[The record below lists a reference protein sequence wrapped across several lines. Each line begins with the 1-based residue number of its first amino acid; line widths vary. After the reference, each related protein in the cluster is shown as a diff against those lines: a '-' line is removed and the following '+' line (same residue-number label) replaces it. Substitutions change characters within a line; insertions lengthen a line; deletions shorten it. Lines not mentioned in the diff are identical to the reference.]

1 MHTDSAFMGT
11 DDLLAINERLSQT
24 LQSGSQLAFDWLIP
38 GDRLH
43 FTSGV
48 PENFRHVTLNGIN
61 NSINLHQ
68 LMHDDDKDTFQFA
81 VRDTI
86 NLDKNPSGILQ
97 HLQLRL
103 RDTRVG
109 WRWVEMSGM
118 VVERDI
124 DGRAVRCV
132 GMFTDISA
140 RKEAEQRAA
149 RLLDLY
155 SALRRTIH
163 AILHMQN
170 PESLFPEIC
179 RIAVEHANFHIATIR
194 LLDPKTGLLNVVAS
208 HGFDQPQFEAVEVSI
223 DPEKDTGRGPSGIAI
238 RENRPSICNDF
249 FGSVFP
255 DLWKKVA
262 LELNLNSFASFPFWR
277 GGDPIGVLIL
287 YSSEKNY
294 FDDALVDL
302 LQEMMRELSFA
313 LDNFDQ
319 EKRRAAMEIALAESE
334 KLKDAIF
341 LASLDCIVSFDDTG
355 RIVDI
360 NPAAERTFGYRRR
373 EAIGRQLADLLIAPE
388 SRDLQRRNI
397 AELLTTGDSP
407 MINRRVELMATHASG
422 MTFPIEIAVA
432 PIEIADKRLF
442 SAYIR
447 DISELKQSQAIL
459 RDSEARY
466 RQIIELS
473 PDAIFVHRKN
483 KFLLVNEA
491 CVKQLG
497 MKNAEELL
505 GKDVLPFVHP
515 DYHEVVM
522 ARVRQ
527 LPTGLTNQAMFND
540 EVWVRAD
547 GTEFHAEIAA
557 TKFYYLGVPA
567 IQNVMRDITT
577 RKMTEQ
583 LQLAQNRI
591 LGMVASG
598 LPLQEILL
606 TLSRFVETHS
616 TQGLCSIQIMDAGS
630 ALLHPPIAAGLP
642 EEFCSAIG
650 SVHTAAGDGCFS
662 AAVRRR
668 QRVTSVDMAKDP
680 LWAPWRDLAVRHGLL
695 ACTSWPI
702 LGKQKKI
709 LGALSLYYRETHAPD
724 TQELELADIAANLA
738 GIAIE
743 NKQSEDRIRF
753 LAHYDELTS
762 LPNRSLF
769 NQLLNHAMKSA
780 QRHQSKL
787 AVLFIDLDRFK
798 NINDTLGH
806 DAGDFALREFSKR
819 VRGCMRGADTLARMG
834 GDEFYV
840 LIEELSDG
848 GYASTVAQKILCEA
862 SQPFFIHGQE
872 CHLSASIGIAIYPDD
887 GLDAR
892 SLLKTADI
900 AMYRAKADGKNAFH
914 FYAPGKNIHTI
925 ERLTLESQ
933 MRRAI
938 DSGEFVL
945 HYQPK
950 IELATGRITGV
961 EALVRW
967 QHPEHGLLPP
977 ARFIPLAEETRLI
990 IPLSIQILRIACR
1003 DALAINAGGA
1013 DAIHMAV
1020 NLSPRQLDDGG
1031 FIDSIQSLLTDTG
1044 MPPHLLQ
1051 LEITESMV
1059 MHNPEQAVV
1068 IMNQLR
1074 AMGIRLDIDDF
1085 GTGYSSL
1092 ANLKRFPVYSLKID
1106 QSFVKDIPVGPNDT
1120 AITKAIIAMGH
1131 SMSMRV
1137 VAEGV
1142 ETVEQMEALR
1152 AFGCDDFQGFY
1163 FSRPVPL
1170 DEFLQLQKNHVAA
1183 DWI

>member
-1 MHTDSAFMGT
+1 MA
-11 DDLLAINERLSQT
+11 
-24 LQSGSQLAFDWLIP
+24 
-38 GDRLH
+38 
-43 FTSGV
+43 
-48 PENFRHVTLNGIN
+48 RHAG
-61 NSINLHQ
+61 
-68 LMHDDDKDTFQFA
+68 
-81 VRDTI
+81 
-86 NLDKNPSGILQ
+86 
-97 HLQLRL
+97 
-103 RDTRVG
+103 
-109 WRWVEMSGM
+109 
-118 VVERDI
+118 
-124 DGRAVRCV
+124 
-132 GMFTDISA
+132 
-140 RKEAEQRAA
+140 
-149 RLLDLY
+149 
-155 SALRRTIH
+155 
-163 AILHMQN
+163 
-170 PESLFPEIC
+170 
-179 RIAVEHANFHIATIR
+179 
-194 LLDPKTGLLNVVAS
+194 
-208 HGFDQPQFEAVEVSI
+208 
-223 DPEKDTGRGPSGIAI
+223 
-238 RENRPSICNDF
+238 
-249 FGSVFP
+249 
-255 DLWKKVA
+255 
-262 LELNLNSFASFPFWR
+262 
-277 GGDPIGVLIL
+277 
-287 YSSEKNY
+287 
-294 FDDALVDL
+294 
-302 LQEMMRELSFA
+302 
-313 LDNFDQ
+313 
-319 EKRRAAMEIALAESE
+319 
-334 KLKDAIF
+334 
-341 LASLDCIVSFDDTG
+341 
-355 RIVDI
+355 
-360 NPAAERTFGYRRR
+360 
-373 EAIGRQLADLLIAPE
+373 
-388 SRDLQRRNI
+388 
-397 AELLTTGDSP
+397 
-407 MINRRVELMATHASG
+407 G

-432 PIEIADKRLF
+432 PIPVGDRHMF

-483 KFLLVNEA
+483 RFLLVNEA
-491 CVKQLG
+491 CVKLLG
-497 MKNAEELL
+497 VESADDLL

-515 DYHEVVM
+515 DYQEMVM
-522 ARVRQ
+522 ARARA
-527 LPTGLTNQAMFND
+527 LPMGLTNQSTFND
-540 EVWVRAD
+540 EIWMRAD

-567 IQNVMRDITT
+567 IQNVMRDITS
-577 RKMTEQ
+577 RKVSEQ

-598 LPLQEILL
+598 LPLQDILL

-616 TQGLCSIQIMDAGS
+616 RQGLCAIQIMDADS
-630 ALLHPPIAAGLP
+630 MLLHPPIAAGLP
-642 EEFCSAIG
+642 EDFIAAIG
-650 SVHTAAGDGCFS
+650 SVHVSAGDGCFS

-680 LWAPWRDLAVRHGLL
+680 LWAHWRDTAVRHGLQS
-695 ACTSWPI
+695 CTSWPI

-724 TQELELADIAANLA
+724 AQELELADIAASLA

-787 AVLFIDLDRFK
+787 AVLFVDLDRFK

-806 DAGDFALREFSKR
+806 DAGDVALREFSKR
-819 VRGCMRGADTLARMG
+819 VRAGMRASDTVARMG

-840 LIEELSDG
+840 LIEELADG
-848 GYASTVAQKILCEA
+848 SYAATVAQKILHEA

-887 GLDAR
+887 GMDAR
-892 SLLKTADI
+892 SLLKNADI

-914 FYAPGKNIHTI
+914 FYAPDKNIHTL

-938 DSGEFVL
+938 DNGEFTL

-950 IELATGRITGV
+950 VELATGRITGV

-990 IPLSIQILRIACR
+990 IPLSMEILRLACR
-1003 DALAINAGGA
+1003 DALTMNAHSPVPVQ
-1013 DAIHMAV
+1013 IAV
-1020 NLSPRQLDDGG
+1020 NLSPRQLDDSG
-1031 FIDSIQSLLTDTG
+1031 FIDNVQSLLAETAL
-1044 MPPHLLQ
+1044 PPHLLQ

-1059 MHNPEQAVV
+1059 MQNPEQAVV
-1068 IMNQLR
+1068 VINALR
-1074 AMGIRLDIDDF
+1074 AIGIRFDIDDF

-1106 QSFVKDIPVGPNDT
+1106 QSFVKDIPTGPNDT

-1131 SMSMRV
+1131 SMNMRV

-1142 ETVEQMEALR
+1142 ETIEQMKALR
-1152 AFGCDDFQGFY
+1152 AFGCDEFQGYY
-1163 FSRPVPL
+1163 FSRPLPL
-1170 DEFLQLQKNHVAA
+1170 TAFLQLQKSHDPSA
-1183 DWI
+1183 WC

>member
-1 MHTDSAFMGT
+1 MHTDSAFIGS
-11 DDLLAINERLSQT
+11 DDLLAINERLSRT
-24 LQSGSQLAFDWLIP
+24 LQSGSQLAFDWLILD
-38 GDRLH
+38 DRLH

-48 PENFRHVTLNGIN
+48 PVNFRNVALADIDTSVKLRG
-61 NSINLHQ
+61 
-68 LMHDDDKDTFQFA
+68 LMHDDDKELFQAA
-81 VRDTI
+81 VRNTI
-86 NLDKNPSGILQ
+86 NPDKNASGVLQ

-103 RDTRVG
+103 KDAEIG
-109 WRWVEMSGM
+109 WRWVNMSGM
-118 VVERDI
+118 VIERDTN
-124 DGRAVRCV
+124 GRAVRCV

-149 RLLDLY
+149 RLLNLY
-155 SALRRTIH
+155 SALRQTIH
-163 AILHMQN
+163 AILHMQD
-170 PESLFPEIC
+170 PDSLFQEIC
-179 RIAVEHANFHIATIR
+179 RIAVEHGNFHIAMIR
-194 LLDPKTGLLNVVAS
+194 VLDPETGLLDVAAS
-208 HGFDQPQFEAVEVSI
+208 YGFDRPQFEALEVSI
-223 DPEKDTGRGPSGIAI
+223 DPSTETGQSPSSAAI
-238 RENRPSICNDF
+238 RENRPTICNDF
-249 FGSVFP
+249 FTSKYPG
-255 DLWKKVA
+255 LWKQIA
-262 LELNLNSFASFPFWR
+262 IDLDLQSFASFPFCR
-277 GGDPIGVLIL
+277 TGEPVGVLIL
-287 YSSEKNY
+287 YSSEKHY

-313 LDNFDQ
+313 LDNFDH
-319 EKRRAAMEIALAESE
+319 ERRRAEIEIALAQSE
-334 KLKDAIF
+334 KLKEAIF
-341 LASLDCIVSFDDTG
+341 LASLDSIVSFDENG
-355 RIVDI
+355 CIVDI
-360 NPAAERTFGYRRR
+360 NPAAERTFGYRHRD
-373 EAIGRQLADLLIAPE
+373 AIGKQLADLLIAPE
-388 SRDLQRRNI
+388 SRDQQRRNI
-397 AELLTTGDSP
+397 MQLLTTGDSP
-407 MINRRVELMATHASG
+407 MINRRVELTAMHASD
-422 MTFPIEIAVA
+422 MTFPIEIAVV
-432 PIEIADKRLF
+432 PIAITGKHMF

-473 PDAIFVHRKN
+473 PDAIFIHRKN

-491 CVKQLG
+491 CVKLLG
-497 MKNAEELL
+497 VKSADDLL
-505 GKDVLPFVHP
+505 GKDVLTFVHP
-515 DYHEVVM
+515 DYQEVMM
-522 ARVRQ
+522 ARARA
-527 LPTGLTNQAMFND
+527 LPMGLSNQAMFND
-540 EVWVRAD
+540 EIWRRAD

-567 IQNVMRDITT
+567 IQNILRDITA
-577 RKMTEQ
+577 RKMSEQ

-598 LPLQEILL
+598 VPLQDILT

-616 TQGLCSIQIMDAGS
+616 KQGLCSIQIMDS
-630 ALLHPPIAAGLP
+630 SSMLLHPPVTATLP
-642 EEFCSAIG
+642 DDFCTAIG
-650 SVHTAAGDGCFS
+650 GVHTAAGDGCFS

-668 QRVTSVDMAKDP
+668 QRVTSVDMSKDP
-680 LWAPWRDLAVRHGLL
+680 LWTPWRDLAVKHRLQS
-695 ACTSWPI
+695 CTSWPI

-724 TQELELADIAANLA
+724 TQELELADIAASLA

-780 QRHQSKL
+780 QRHKSKL
-787 AVLFIDLDRFK
+787 AVLFVDLDRFK

-819 VRGCMRGADTLARMG
+819 VRASLRASDTLARMG

-840 LIEELSDG
+840 LIEELADG
-848 GYASTVAQKILCEA
+848 SYASTVAQKILHEA
-862 SQPFFIHGQE
+862 SQPFFIHNQE

-887 GLDAR
+887 GVDAR
-892 SLLKTADI
+892 SLLKNADI
-900 AMYRAKADGKNAFH
+900 AMYRAKADGKNTFH
-914 FYAPGKNIHTI
+914 FYAPSKNIHTI
-925 ERLTLESQ
+925 ERLALESQ

-938 DSGEFVL
+938 DNGEFTL

-950 IELATGRITGV
+950 IELTTGRITGV

-967 QHPEHGLLPP
+967 QHPEHGLLAP

-990 IPLSIQILRIACR
+990 IPLSIEILRIACR
-1003 DALAINAGGA
+1003 DALSINACSKTPMQ
-1013 DAIHMAV
+1013 MAV
-1020 NLSPRQLDDGG
+1020 NLSPRQLDDSN
-1031 FIDSIQSLLTDTG
+1031 FIESIQSLLVETG
-1044 MPPHLLQ
+1044 MPPQLLQ

-1068 IMNQLR
+1068 IMNKLR

-1106 QSFVKDIPVGPNDT
+1106 QSFVKDIPTGPNDT

-1131 SMSMRV
+1131 SMNMRV
-1137 VAEGV
+1137 IAEGV
-1142 ETVEQMEALR
+1142 ETVVQMQALR
-1152 AFGCDDFQGFY
+1152 AFGCDEFQGYY
-1163 FSRPVPL
+1163 FSRPLPL
-1170 DEFLQLQKNHVAA
+1170 VEFLQLQKTHDPAN
-1183 DWI
+1183 WC

>member
-1 MHTDSAFMGT
+1 MSS
-11 DDLLAINERLSQT
+11 DDLLAVNERLSLT

-43 FTSGV
+43 FTSGIPADFQHV
-48 PENFRHVTLNGIN
+48 PLAGIQDSVGLHRLIHDEDKPLFLDAIRHTLSLAN
-61 NSINLHQ
+61 
-68 LMHDDDKDTFQFA
+68 A
-81 VRDTI
+81 
-86 NLDKNPSGILQ
+86 PSGTLQ
-97 HLQLRL
+97 RLQLRL
-103 RDTRVG
+103 EDEEIG

-118 VVERDI
+118 VVERDG

-132 GMFTDISA
+132 GMFSDISA
-140 RKEAEQRAA
+140 RKAAERREA

-155 SALRRTIH
+155 AALRRTIH

-170 PESLFPEIC
+170 PETLLPEIC
-179 RIAVEHANFHIATIR
+179 RIAVEHGKFHIATIR
-194 LLDPKTGLLNVVAS
+194 LLDPETGLLNVAA
-208 HGFDQPQFEAVEVSI
+208 GYGDNRPLFESVEVSI
-223 DPEKDTGRGPSGIAI
+223 DPDKDSGRGPSGIAI

-249 FGSVFP
+249 FASAYP
-255 DLWKKVA
+255 DPWKRIA
-262 LELNLNSFASFPFWR
+262 LDLNLHAFASFPFCR
-277 GGDPIGVLIL
+277 SGKPVGVLVL
-287 YSSEKNY
+287 YSSERNY
-294 FDDALVDL
+294 FDEALVEL
-302 LQEMMRELSFA
+302 LCEMTKELSFA
-313 LDNFDQ
+313 LDNFDH
-319 EKRRAAMEIALAESE
+319 EKRREAIELALAESE

-341 LASLDCIVSFDDTG
+341 HASLDSIVSFDDGG

-373 EAIGRQLADLLIAPE
+373 DAVGKQLADLLIAPE
-388 SRDLQRRNI
+388 SRDMQRQNI
-397 AELLTTGDSP
+397 TQFLTTGDSP

-432 PIEIADKRLF
+432 PIYLSDTRMF

-473 PDAIFVHRKN
+473 PDAIFVHRRN

-491 CVKQLG
+491 CVKLLG
-497 MKNAEELL
+497 AKNADELL

-522 ARVRQ
+522 ARARQ
-527 LPTGLTNQAMFND
+527 LPMGLTNQTLFND

-547 GTEFHAEIAA
+547 GTEFHAETAA

-567 IQNVMRDITT
+567 IQNVMRDITG
-577 RKMTEQ
+577 RKMSEQ

-616 TQGLCSIQIMDAGS
+616 KDGLCSIQVMEAGGQ
-630 ALLHPPIAAGLP
+630 LLNPPVAASLS
-642 EEFCSAIG
+642 EDFCAAIG
-650 SVHTAAGDGCFS
+650 TVPAASGDGSFS

-668 QRVTSVDMAKDP
+668 QRVTSIDMIRDP
-680 LWAPWRDLAVRHGLL
+680 LWASWRDVVVKHELS

-709 LGALSLYYRETHAPD
+709 LGALTLYYCETHAPD
-724 TQELELADIAANLA
+724 AKELELAEIAANLA

-787 AVLFIDLDRFK
+787 AVLFVDLDRFK

-806 DAGDFALREFSKR
+806 DAGDSALREFSKR
-819 VRGCMRGADTLARMG
+819 VRACLRASDTLARMG

-840 LIEELSDG
+840 LIEELADG
-848 GYASTVAQKILCEA
+848 GYAATVAQKVLHEA
-862 SQPFFIHGQE
+862 AQPFFIHGQE

-887 GLDAR
+887 GTDAR
-892 SLLKTADI
+892 SLLKNADI

-914 FYAPGKNIHTI
+914 FYSPNKNIHTI
-925 ERLTLESQ
+925 ERLALESQ

-938 DSGEFVL
+938 DNDEFVL

-967 QHPEHGLLPP
+967 QHPEHGLLGP

-990 IPLSIQILRIACR
+990 IPLSKQILRIACR
-1003 DALAINAGGA
+1003 DGLKINADGRHP
-1013 DAIHMAV
+1013 IHVAV
-1020 NLSPRQLDDGG
+1020 NLSPRQLDDAA
-1031 FIDSIQSLLTDTG
+1031 FIDNVRTLLTESG
-1044 MPPHLLQ
+1044 LPPRLLQ

-1059 MHNPEQAVV
+1059 MHNPEQAVH
-1068 IMNQLR
+1068 IMNDLR

-1131 SMSMRV
+1131 SMGMRV

-1142 ETVEQMEALR
+1142 EKPEQMQALR
-1152 AFGCDDFQGFY
+1152 AFGCDEFQGFY
-1163 FSRPVPL
+1163 FSRPLPL
-1170 DEFLQLQKNHVAA
+1170 EEFLQLQKNHVPA
-1183 DWI
+1183 DWC

>member
-1 MHTDSAFMGT
+1 MGS
-11 DDLLAINERLSQT
+11 DDLLAINERLSLT

-38 GDRLH
+38 GDCLH
-43 FTSGV
+43 FTSGI
-48 PENFRHVTLNGIN
+48 PANFRHIALNGITD
-61 NSINLHQ
+61 SASLYL
-68 LMHDDDKDTFQFA
+68 LMHDDDKLRFLTA
-81 VRDTI
+81 VRNAI
-86 NLDKNPSGILQ
+86 NRDKNAKGILQ
-97 HLQLRL
+97 HVHLRMQ
-103 RDTRVG
+103 DAEIG

-118 VVERDI
+118 VVERDAG
-124 DGRAVRCV
+124 GRAVRCV
-132 GMFTDISA
+132 GIFTDISA

-149 RLLDLY
+149 RLLNLY

-170 PESLFPEIC
+170 PGSLFRAIC
-179 RIAVEHANFHIATIR
+179 RIAVEHGNFHIATIR
-194 LLDPKTGLLNVVAS
+194 LLDPATGLLKVAVS
-208 HGFDQPQFEAVEVSI
+208 HGFDQPQFEAVEISI
-223 DPEKDTGRGPSGIAI
+223 DPEKDSGRGPSSVAY

-249 FGSVFP
+249 YESDFP
-255 DLWKKVA
+255 ASWKKIA
-262 LELNLNSFASFPFWR
+262 LDLNLHSFASFPFCR
-277 GGDPIGVLIL
+277 DGQPVGVLTL
-287 YSSEKNY
+287 YSSEMNY

-302 LQEMMRELSFA
+302 LLEMTRELSFA
-313 LDNFDQ
+313 LDNFDHERQ
-319 EKRRAAMEIALAESE
+319 RAAMEIALAESE
-334 KLKDAIF
+334 KLKNAIF
-341 LASLDCIVSFDDTG
+341 LASLDCIVSFDESA

-360 NPAAERTFGYRRR
+360 NPAAEHIFGYQRAD
-373 EAIGRQLADLLIAPE
+373 AIGKQLADLLSAPE
-388 SRDLQRRNI
+388 PHAPEQRDI
-397 AELLTTGDSP
+397 AQFLTACDSP
-407 MINRRVELMATHASG
+407 MINRRIEWAATHANG
-422 MTFPIEIAVA
+422 TTFPIEIAIA
-432 PIEIADKRLF
+432 PIDLAGKRMF

-491 CVKQLG
+491 CVKLLG
-497 MKNAEELL
+497 AQSADELL

-515 DYHEVVM
+515 DYREIVM
-522 ARVRQ
+522 ARARQ
-527 LPTGLTNQAMFND
+527 LPMGPANQALFTD
-540 EVWVRAD
+540 EIWIRAD
-547 GTEFHAEIAA
+547 GTEFHTEIAT

-567 IQNVMRDITT
+567 IQNVLRDITA
-577 RKMTEQ
+577 RKMAEQ

-598 LPLQEILL
+598 LPLQDILL
-606 TLSRFVETHS
+606 TLSRLVETHS
-616 TQGLCSIQIMDAGS
+616 KHGLCSIQIMEPGS
-630 ALLHPPIAAGLP
+630 ALLQPPISAGLS
-642 EEFCSAIG
+642 EDFCMAIG
-650 SVHTAAGDGCFS
+650 SVPTIAGNGCFS

-668 QRVTSVDMAKDP
+668 QRVTSIDMGKDP
-680 LWAPWRDLAVRHGLL
+680 IWASWHDIAVRYGLQS
-695 ACTSWPI
+695 CTSWPI
-702 LGKQKKI
+702 IGKQKKI
-709 LGALSLYYRETHAPD
+709 LGALSLYYSDTHAPD
-724 TQELELADIAANLA
+724 TQEMALADIAANLA

-753 LAHYDELTS
+753 LAHYDELTA

-769 NQLLNHAMKSA
+769 NQLLNRAMKSA
-780 QRHQSKL
+780 QRHQTKL

-819 VRGCMRGADTLARMG
+819 VSICLRASDTLARMG
-834 GDEFYV
+834 GDEFFV
-840 LIEELSDG
+840 LIEELEDG
-848 GYASTVAQKILCEA
+848 AYASTVAQKILHEA

-887 GLDAR
+887 GVDAC
-892 SLLKTADI
+892 SLLKNADI
-900 AMYRAKADGKNAFH
+900 AMYRAKADGKNTFH
-914 FYAPGKNIHTI
+914 FYAPSKNIHTI

-938 DSGEFVL
+938 DNGEFTL

-950 IELATGRITGV
+950 LELITGRITGV

-967 QHPEHGLLPP
+967 QHPEHGLLGP

-990 IPLSIQILRIACR
+990 IPLSIQILRIACH
-1003 DALAINAGGA
+1003 DALAINACSHES
-1013 DAIHMAV
+1013 IRMAV
-1020 NLSPRQLDDGG
+1020 NLSPRQLDDSS
-1031 FIDSIQSLLTDTG
+1031 FIDSLQSLLAETG
-1044 MPPHLLQ
+1044 MPPQLLQ

-1059 MHNPEQAVV
+1059 MHNPEQAVI
-1068 IMNQLR
+1068 IMNKLR

-1106 QSFVKDIPVGPNDT
+1106 QSFVKDIPTGPNDT

-1131 SMSMRV
+1131 SMNMRV

-1142 ETVEQMEALR
+1142 ETIEQMKALR
-1152 AFGCDDFQGFY
+1152 TFGCDEFQGYY
-1163 FSRPVPL
+1163 FSRPLPL
-1170 DEFLQLQKNHVAA
+1170 GEFLQLQKNHDSAS
-1183 DWI
+1183 WQ